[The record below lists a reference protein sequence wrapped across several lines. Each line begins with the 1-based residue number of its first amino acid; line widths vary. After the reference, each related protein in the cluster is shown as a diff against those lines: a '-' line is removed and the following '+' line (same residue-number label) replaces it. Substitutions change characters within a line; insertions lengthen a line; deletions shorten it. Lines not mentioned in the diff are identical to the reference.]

1 MADLAFL
8 VGAHVRATR
17 DIRGLFRILVRC
29 GTTGTVVRGGNFGAV
44 MVCFDN
50 GPTMEI
56 SKTSIEVLPA
66 PLR

>member
-1 MADLAFL
+1 MADLVFL
-8 VGAHVRATR
+8 VGARVRATR
-17 DIRGLFRILVRC
+17 NIRGFLRVSVRC

-56 SKTSIEVLPA
+56 SKTFVEVLPA
-66 PLR
+66 C